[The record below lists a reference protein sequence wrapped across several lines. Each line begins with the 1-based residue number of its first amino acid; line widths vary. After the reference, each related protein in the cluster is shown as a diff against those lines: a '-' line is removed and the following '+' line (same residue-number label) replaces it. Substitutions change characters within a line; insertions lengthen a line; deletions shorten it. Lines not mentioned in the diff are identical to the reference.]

1 MLSLLL
7 KTMSQR
13 CVFGCQHCSFATL
26 FAASFAA
33 SFAALFAAPRFAQQ
47 GISSP
52 YVAMIC
58 LCGNFQVSQCCKRV
72 CVEGRCIAFCHVRNF
87 GSTEF
92 HLVRGDDLC
101 LLERAGVFVFCA
113 CAERQRTALCHFRK
127 LRDLCL

>member
-1 MLSLLL
+1 MENLEKEVTSLKILRRRCEVLSLLL

-13 CVFGCQHCSFATL
+13 CVFGCQHCSFAAL

-58 LCGNFQVSQCCKRV
+58 LCGNFQASQCCTRV
-72 CVEGRCIAFCHVRNF
+72 CVEGRRIAFCHVRNF
-87 GSTEF
+87 
-92 HLVRGDDLC
+92 
-101 LLERAGVFVFCA
+101 
-113 CAERQRTALCHFRK
+113 
-127 LRDLCL
+127 RDLCL